1 MNYDDFKVIP
11 PAIENMANDVGMTVT
26 RVAELVPQIT
36 KDILRTW
43 HTKGL
48 NPENDAL
55 VERAWKEIF
64 KYPYTNISDDV
75 APAYVKG
82 PPGQGKTTAFKVA
95 TEQICKAM
103 NVKLYIDPDLN
114 DEPKPTD
121 VVMVIP
127 QLGGALS
134 TTVTQGIPSTQ
145 EGMTVYSPPSR
156 IAKMIKQPFSVFLL
170 DDLDNAHDSV
180 KNSAMPIVQSKR
192 LNDINLK
199 SQCYV
204 CVTGNLGA
212 VDGTNTG
219 KDSSALLNRANVRLA
234 CDTLGDWLERG
245 SKRFNDDYGMAFIDE
260 FLMQNPENFYPA
272 VERKYRGQRPTSRS
286 WDALTNDVR
295 NHLAEYDAQQE
306 AGLVPSPI
314 MPRLKHSIPSH
325 IGNKVGTELQVFFND
340 VLTLARPAAMELMN
354 KGELSDI
361 MRQKLQETFSG
372 NLSTDS
378 ESVSRGFLRQI
389 TNMAANRLNQFASIK
404 PVGEKEQLEL
414 SRDMFRVIDRFAK
427 GCFTTGLVKGNKVNL
442 IAQSTHSLL
451 TKLVD
456 HGNSLTEDNRT
467 ITWGRMNEAGDYI
480 PSDPLVSFLTKAATK
495 YGNDYPHGE
504 ALTDLKNGK
513 NQIAMESAFLDPIT
527 YVSQAISLENEVRA
541 KMG

>member
-1 MNYDDFKVIP
+1 
-11 PAIENMANDVGMTVT
+11 
-26 RVAELVPQIT
+26 
-36 KDILRTW
+36 
-43 HTKGL
+43 
-48 NPENDAL
+48 
-55 VERAWKEIF
+55 
-64 KYPYTNISDDV
+64 
-75 APAYVKG
+75 
-82 PPGQGKTTAFKVA
+82 
-95 TEQICKAM
+95 
-103 NVKLYIDPDLN
+103 
-114 DEPKPTD
+114 
-121 VVMVIP
+121 
-127 QLGGALS
+127 
-134 TTVTQGIPSTQ
+134 
-145 EGMTVYSPPSR
+145 
-156 IAKMIKQPFSVFLL
+156 
-170 DDLDNAHDSV
+170 
-180 KNSAMPIVQSKR
+180 
-192 LNDINLK
+192 
-199 SQCYV
+199 
-204 CVTGNLGA
+204 
-212 VDGTNTG
+212 
-219 KDSSALLNRANVRLA
+219 
-234 CDTLGDWLERG
+234 
-245 SKRFNDDYGMAFIDE
+245 
-260 FLMQNPENFYPA
+260 NPENFYPA

-467 ITWGRMNEAGDYI
+467 IIWGRMNEAGDYI